1 MKLVKLILGISI
13 SLAGSLA
20 ASSFAQSTQPSGCSW
35 VNTGVQN
42 IPSGAIVTSSCQ
54 LNGASIATREQK
66 HHQYNPSTCS
76 ITWVASG
83 YVSSGACDSAVI
95 LKYVTTSTP
104 SSCNTGATLIVQTGP
119 NGSLNPNMTPSQ
131 FCGQNCPYTV
141 QPLDPY
147 SYPRLKYTCN

>member
-1 MKLVKLILGISI
+1 MKLSKLILGIGI

-35 VNTGVQN
+35 VDTGVQN
-42 IPSGAIVTSSCQ
+42 ISLGAIVTSSCQ
-54 LNGASIATREQK
+54 LNGTSLATREQK
-66 HHQYNPSTCS
+66 HHQYSASTCS
-76 ITWVASG
+76 ITWVAPG
-83 YVSSGACDSAVI
+83 HTSSGSCFSATI
-95 LKYVTTSTP
+95 LKYVTTTP
-104 SSCNTGATLIVQTGP
+104 PSNCNTGATLIVQTGP
-119 NGSLNPNMTPSQ
+119 NGSLNPNMTPTQ